1 MLKFETSP
9 FQYIVDMN
17 TFPSDN
23 TIISYNDWD
32 ILYLDKTETEGFYS
46 IVVPETEGF
55 YFTGLSLR
63 RASLNCLLTEDKIY
77 TMKEE
82 PCYYA

>member
-1 MLKFETSP
+1 MLKFETSL

-23 TIISYNDWD
+23 TIISYNDGD
-32 ILYLDKTETEGFYS
+32 ILYLDKTETEGFY
-46 IVVPETEGF
+46 
-55 YFTGLSLR
+55 FTGLTSFSFPFMPLHR
-63 RASLNCLLTEDKIY
+63 VPLNCLLIEDKIY

>member
-9 FQYIVDMN
+9 FQYIVNMN
-17 TFPSDN
+17 TLSSDS
-23 TIISYNDWD
+23 TIISYNDGGD
-32 ILYLDKTETEGFYS
+32 ILYLDKTETEGFY
-46 IVVPETEGF
+46 
-55 YFTGLSLR
+55 YTGLTSFSFPVMPLR
-63 RASLNCLLTEDKIY
+63 RVLLNCLLIEDKIY

>member
-1 MLKFETSP
+1 MFKFETS
-9 FQYIVDMN
+9 FFHYIVNMS

-23 TIISYNDWD
+23 TIISYNNGDN
-32 ILYLDKTETEGFYS
+32 ILYLDKTETEGFY
-46 IVVPETEGF
+46 
-55 YFTGLSLR
+55 FTGVYSISPAIPLR
-63 RASLNCLLTEDKIY
+63 RVPLNCLLVEDKIY